1 MQGLT
6 LLALD
11 ISPLGRIWIFTKED
25 TGVLVAMSSI
35 QPLGREVTAGAVFGA
50 ALYSAGVYHPSVIQ
64 SQLRFESFQMLQVM
78 LGASAASA

>member
-1 MQGLT
+1 MQRLVFLT
-6 LLALD
+6 LH
-11 ISPLGRIWIFTKED
+11 ISPLGRIRIFTEEE
-25 TGVLVAMSSI
+25 TGVLAVMSSI